1 MDFNFLDK
9 INAFFYEQGR
19 IFWLNLD
26 LSRYPL
32 IILDILIVAAL
43 FYWIYLLLKE
53 TRGMRI
59 LFGLMVLTI
68 ILFVSRFLNL
78 IALSWVLRSFLAVAV
93 IAIPIIF
100 QPELRKALERLGR
113 TNILNFFKEDKEL
126 TNIIYEITEAVK
138 ILAKNKIGALIVIKR
153 KIGLEDYIQTGTL
166 LNAKISSKLILNIFF
181 PHSPLHDGAIIIDG
195 DKIVAAGC
203 TLPLLETDTSFKY
216 GTRHKAALGI
226 SNETDA
232 IVIVVSEEK
241 GTISLGVDGQLLT
254 KISYHNL
261 PENLLK
267 LLKSN
272 QQYLKKIKNA

>member
-68 ILFVSRFLNL
+68 ILFISRFLNL

-113 TNILNFFKEDKEL
+113 TNILNFFKEEKEL

-166 LNAKISSKLILNIFF
+166 LNAQISSKLILNIFF
-181 PHSPLHDGAIIIDG
+181 PHSPLHDGAIIIAG

-261 PENLLK
+261 PEHLLK

-272 QQYLKKIKNA
+272 QKYLKKIKNV